1 MRVGSGVIL
10 FQLAGFLTSALA
22 DFYFAKH
29 SFAIALGTMVLLQD
43 FPEGLR
49 LMGLAWLISPFGLP
63 LIAAFLVELLGVFN
77 DSLKAI

>member
-1 MRVGSGVIL
+1 MHMIRHH
-10 FQLAGFLTSALA
+10 FQGHDNETAFLT
-22 DFYFAKH
+22 D
-29 SFAIALGTMVLLQD
+29 LLQD

>member
-29 SFAIALGTMVLLQD
+29 KFNSN
-43 FPEGLR
+43 GL
-49 LMGLAWLISPFGLP
+49 IDIFY
-63 LIAAFLVELLGVFN
+63 
-77 DSLKAI
+77 